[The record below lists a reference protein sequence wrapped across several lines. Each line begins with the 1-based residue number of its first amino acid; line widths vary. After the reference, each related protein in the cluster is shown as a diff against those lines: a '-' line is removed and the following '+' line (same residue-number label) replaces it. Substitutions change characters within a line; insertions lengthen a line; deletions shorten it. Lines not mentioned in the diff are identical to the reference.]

1 MQQTFINQFIN
12 SFYERISTIFFFYFF
27 FVLSNK
33 VAIMQGIF
41 ENANE

>member
-12 SFYERISTIFFFYFF
+12 SFYERKTTIFFYFF
-27 FVLSNK
+27 FVLSNQ
-33 VAIMQGIF
+33 VAIIQGIF